1 MIKCAIGGITYDGQK
16 ILLLLTYIADEIYE
30 IYENNVTVE
39 KPTLMQVNPTFKV
52 HFAQTSNFGH
62 EFYLF
67 RESKQ

>member
-1 MIKCAIGGITYDGQK
+1 MIKSAIGGITYDGQN

-52 HFAQTSNFGH
+52 HFA
-62 EFYLF
+62 
-67 RESKQ
+67 

>member
-30 IYENNVTVE
+30 NNVTVE

-52 HFAQTSNFGH
+52 HFA
-62 EFYLF
+62 
-67 RESKQ
+67 